1 MEETIQPLDVVQ
13 QLKPNKYLVI
23 GIASSFILHL
33 ICAFILIGL
42 PAGSP
47 PPSRSVT
54 YVDLNATQQPAPVAV
69 PPKQTAPVAVNP
81 ELPVLPGPETP
92 SQAPQPVAQPAQP
105 TQPPAPQ
112 ETKVE
117 EQRSH
122 TIMGLGLTKGYFK
135 TLGEGET
142 LRAGVKE
149 YYLDMLQVINEKWW
163 MDQQID
169 KRHLAPVIIN
179 ITLARNGMIVDSRI
193 LQGSGNSRYDK
204 AVLAALTAA
213 SPLPPLPASFD
224 GDFFQAPI
232 RLIPPLNL
240 MAW

>member
-1 MEETIQPLDVVQ
+1 
-13 QLKPNKYLVI
+13 
-23 GIASSFILHL
+23 
-33 ICAFILIGL
+33 
-42 PAGSP
+42 
-47 PPSRSVT
+47 
-54 YVDLNATQQPAPVAV
+54 
-69 PPKQTAPVAVNP
+69 
-81 ELPVLPGPETP
+81 
-92 SQAPQPVAQPAQP
+92 
-105 TQPPAPQ
+105 
-112 ETKVE
+112 
-117 EQRSH
+117 
-122 TIMGLGLTKGYFK
+122 MGLGLTKGYFK